1 MSAMSQSKRPS
12 GTLLAVAAVCVSLA
26 WGAATLA
33 EDEEPSDGSPST
45 WISEDIDKA
54 YAQAK
59 ETGKPLLVAFR

>member
-1 MSAMSQSKRPS
+1 MEPS
-12 GTLLAVAAVCVSLA
+12 NRSRATALTVGAVCASLA

-33 EDEEPSDGSPST
+33 EDEKPAGDSANP

-54 YAQAK
+54 YLQAK